1 MESGYGGGIGRW
13 VGERR
18 GVNLRVDDD
27 LLFAEVGVDRRD
39 EEVEESFPREV
50 KVEEEGQGVIDV
62 DVAGILDDERR
73 ELEDPVVDNG
83 VV

>member
-27 LLFAEVGVDRRD
+27 LLLVEVGVDKRCV
-39 EEVEESFPREV
+39 EVEERLLRDV
-50 KVEEEGQGVIDV
+50 KVEEGVRV
-62 DVAGILDDERR
+62 MDVAGILGDERR